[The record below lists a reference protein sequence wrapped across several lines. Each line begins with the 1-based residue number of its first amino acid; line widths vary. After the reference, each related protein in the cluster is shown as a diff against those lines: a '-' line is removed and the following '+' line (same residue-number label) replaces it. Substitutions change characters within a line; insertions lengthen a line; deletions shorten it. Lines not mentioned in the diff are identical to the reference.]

1 MRRLWTE
8 LMAMLFPQ
16 RAVCHACGGPLVG
29 AEELLCASCQRSL
42 ADNAF
47 LVGRAQTVLSEEC
60 LFAASAYRYEGA
72 AAALVKALK
81 FGSDKTAAWPLAEG
95 MAGIFAQ
102 WAPMRELDCCV
113 AVPVHPRRQRRR
125 GYNQADVLARRF
137 CEITQLAYVPQALV
151 RVHHRHSQVGLNSAF
166 RRKNIRGAFA
176 MSASGLAALQ
186 GKRVLLMDDVLTT
199 GVTADECA
207 RVLRLGGADE
217 VIVLT
222 ACRA

>member
-8 LMAMLFPQ
+8 LLAMLFPQ

-42 ADNAF
+42 VESAF
-47 LVGRAQTVLSEEC
+47 SVGRAQTVLSEEC
-60 LFAASAYRYEGA
+60 PFAASAYRYEGA

-81 FGSDKTAAWPLAEG
+81 FGSDTTAAWPLAEG
-95 MAGIFAQ
+95 MAGIYAQ
-102 WAPMRELDCCV
+102 WAPLREMDCCV

-125 GYNQADVLARRF
+125 GYNQADVLAQRF
-137 CEITQLAYVPQALV
+137 CEFTALVYVPQALV
-151 RVHHRHSQVGLNSAF
+151 RVHHRHSQVGLNSAA
-166 RRKNIRGAFA
+166 RQKNIHGAFA
-176 MSASGLAALQ
+176 LSATGLAEFQ
-186 GKRVLLMDDVLTT
+186 GKRVLLIDDVLTT
-199 GVTADECA
+199 GVTAEECA

>member
-8 LMAMLFPQ
+8 LMALLFPQ

-29 AEELLCASCQRSL
+29 AEEGLCAPCQRSL
-42 ADNAF
+42 ADSAF
-47 LVGRAQTVLSEEC
+47 SSGRAQTVLSEHC

-81 FGSDKTAAWPLAEG
+81 FGSDKAAAWPLAEG
-95 MAGIFAQ
+95 MAGMYAQ
-102 WAPMRELDCCV
+102 WAPLREMDCCV

-125 GYNQADVLARRF
+125 GYNQADILARRF
-137 CEITQLAYVPQALV
+137 CDMTQLAYVPEALV
-151 RVHHRHSQVGLNSAF
+151 RVHHRHSQVGLNNAA
-166 RRKNIRGAFA
+166 RQKNTRGAFA
-176 MSASGLAALQ
+176 VSASGLEALP
-186 GKRVLLMDDVLTT
+186 GKRVLLIDDVLTT

-207 RVLRLGGADE
+207 RVLRLCGADE
-217 VIVLT
+217 VMVLT

>member
-8 LMAMLFPQ
+8 LSALLFPQ

-29 AEELLCASCQRSL
+29 AEELLCASCQRLLTDS
-42 ADNAF
+42 AF
-47 LVGRAQTVLSEEC
+47 SVGRAQTVLSEHC

-72 AAALVKALK
+72 AASLVKALK

-95 MAGIFAQ
+95 MAGMYAQ
-102 WAPMRELDCCV
+102 CAPLREMDCCV

-125 GYNQADVLARRF
+125 GYNQADILARRF
-137 CEITQLAYVPQALV
+137 SEMTQLAYVPQALE
-151 RVHHRHSQVGLNSAF
+151 RVHHRHSQVGLGSAA
-166 RRKNIRGAFA
+166 RRKNIRGAFRV
-176 MSASGLAALQ
+176 SASWLETLP
-186 GKRVLLMDDVLTT
+186 GKRVLLIDDVLTT

-207 RVLRLGGADE
+207 RVLQLCGVDE